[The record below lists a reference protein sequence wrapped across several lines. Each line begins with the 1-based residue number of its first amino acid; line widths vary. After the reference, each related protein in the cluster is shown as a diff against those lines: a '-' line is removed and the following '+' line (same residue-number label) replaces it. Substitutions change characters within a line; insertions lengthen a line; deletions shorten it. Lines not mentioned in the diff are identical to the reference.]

1 MSTPQEIWIN
11 RRDSKYT
18 EVFLDKN
25 ASATLFKYMVE
36 RMYQVAPDY
45 AEQFE
50 YGNWETFAIDDAPQR
65 YYMDIYRMILE
76 AADKFEAVKPYREEL
91 KAALEADSRFDKK
104 AA

>member
-11 RRDSKYT
+11 RTDGKYT

-25 ASATLFKYMVE
+25 ASAALFEYMVGQ
-36 RMYQVAPDY
+36 MYQAAPDY

-50 YGNWETFAIDDAPQR
+50 YGNWETFAIDDAPPQH
-65 YYMDIYRMILE
+65 YMAIYSMILE
-76 AADKFEAVKPYREEL
+76 AADTIEAVKPYREEL
-91 KAALEADSRFDKK
+91 KTALEADPRFK